1 MWLGK
6 TGMSWPR
13 KIEKK
18 KKKERKE
25 EKEEEKKKDSKV
37 KESHPKKILNCVS
50 HGKGRG
56 GGCSVDGSVV
66 TTRFFGIKGGEVV
79 KL

>member
-1 MWLGK
+1 MRLGK

>member
-1 MWLGK
+1 MRLGK

-56 GGCSVDGSVV
+56 GVV
-66 TTRFFGIKGGEVV
+66 LWMAV
-79 KL
+79 